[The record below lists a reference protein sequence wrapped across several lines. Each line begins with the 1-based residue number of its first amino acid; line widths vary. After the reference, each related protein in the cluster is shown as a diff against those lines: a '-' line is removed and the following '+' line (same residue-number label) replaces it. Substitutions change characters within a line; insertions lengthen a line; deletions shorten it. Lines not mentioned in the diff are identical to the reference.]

1 MEGLVGPTPRRT
13 PSFASQGPPLTWAL
27 GKVLGAS
34 VAQLAGPEL
43 RRVAGLE
50 QWGAV
55 GLVQLCKTKSWG
67 AGGQSRWAFQI
78 PAIGSVFSLIIHL
91 SFLLNLETRENNLPP
106 SRQLRYN
113 NGRSTRLGV
122 KSPDS

>member
-43 RRVAGLE
+43 RGVAGPE

-55 GLVQLCKTKSWG
+55 GLALLSLFFFLILFVVCFYLLS
-67 AGGQSRWAFQI
+67 S
-78 PAIGSVFSLIIHL
+78 FSLSSLLLL
-91 SFLLNLETRENNLPP
+91 SNIVPDPHSLSVIVFHCGNNSPWV
-106 SRQLRYN
+106 SRA
-113 NGRSTRLGV
+113 
-122 KSPDS
+122 KF